1 MANTFS
7 GRVWKFGHDVNT
19 DLVIPNFAVL
29 MSVEEQLPH
38 CFSANRP
45 GWVEEVQTGDVL
57 IVGRN
62 FGVGS
67 ARNIGAVFR
76 GLGIAGIVAESFNG
90 LGLRNCI
97 NVGMPSLPCAGVLD
111 SFEEGDVAE
120 VDWTIGNVRNVTR
133 GAMLQ
138 GAPIPPQ
145 LQRLVAA
152 GGVEHVL
159 RAEGYLAARGGGT
172 GT

>member
-7 GRVWKFGHDVNT
+7 GKVWKFGHDINT

-29 MSVEEQLPH
+29 MPVEEQLEH

-45 GWVEEVQTGDVL
+45 GWVDEVRPGDVL
-57 IVGRN
+57 VVGRN

-67 ARNIGAVFR
+67 ARNIGAIFH
-76 GLGIAGIVAESFNG
+76 GFGISGIVAESFNG

-97 NVGMPSLPCAGVLD
+97 NAGMPSLPCPGVLD
-111 SFEEGDVAE
+111 AFEEGHVAE
-120 VDWTIGNVRNVTR
+120 VDWTTGAVRNATT
-133 GAMLQ
+133 GASLQ

-145 LQRLVAA
+145 LQRIIAA
-152 GGVEHVL
+152 GGVEDVL
-159 RAEGYLAARGGGT
+159 RSEGYLAAKP
-172 GT
+172 